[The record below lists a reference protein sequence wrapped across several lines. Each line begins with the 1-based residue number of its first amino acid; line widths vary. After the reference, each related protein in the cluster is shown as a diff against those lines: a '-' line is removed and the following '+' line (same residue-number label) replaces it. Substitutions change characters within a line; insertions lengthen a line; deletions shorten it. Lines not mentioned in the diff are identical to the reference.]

1 MVNLKKISIFAD
13 GADIVSIKNSLKN
26 KIISGF
32 TTNPTLMKKS
42 GIRDYEKFSKIAAK
56 LVYPKSISL
65 EVFSDELNEMY
76 KQAKIISSWSDNIF
90 VKIPIVNT
98 KGISTNKIIKKLS
111 HERVNLNITAIF
123 TLKQIRGV
131 MKRLNKKSNTI
142 LSIFAG
148 RIADSGRDPKIII
161 KNSVRICKK
170 YKNIK
175 ILWAS
180 TREPYNIVEAAN
192 SGCHI
197 ITASDDIISKIK
209 NFNKDLNIYSKE
221 TVKMFYHDAKSS
233 GYKIKYDQ

>member
-13 GADIVSIKNSLKN
+13 GADIVSIKNCLKN

-32 TTNPTLMKKS
+32 TTNTTLMRKS
-42 GIRDYEKFSKIAAK
+42 GIRAYEKFSKIAAK

-76 KQAKIISSWSDNIF
+76 KQAKIISSWRDNIY

-111 HERVNLNITAIF
+111 DERVNLNITAIF
-123 TLKQIRGV
+123 TLKQISNV
-131 MKRLNKKSNTI
+131 MKRLNKKSKTI

-197 ITASDDIISKIK
+197 ITASNDIISKIK
-209 NFNKDLNIYSKE
+209 NFNKDLNIFSKE
-221 TVKMFYHDAKSS
+221 TVQMFYEDAKSS
-233 GYKIKYDQ
+233 GYKIKYT

>member
-13 GADIVSIKNSLKN
+13 GADIDSIKNSLKN

-32 TTNPTLMKKS
+32 TTNPTLMRKS

-65 EVFSDELNEMY
+65 EVFSDDLQEMY
-76 KQAKIISSWSDNIF
+76 KQAKIISSWRDNIF

-111 HERVNLNITAIF
+111 DERVNLNITAIF
-123 TLKQIRGV
+123 TLKQISSV
-131 MKRLNKKSNTI
+131 MKGLNKESKTI

-148 RIADSGRDPKIII
+148 RIADTGRDPKIII

-209 NFNKDLNIYSKE
+209 NFNKHLNIYSKE
-221 TVKMFYHDAKSS
+221 TVQMFYNDARSS
-233 GYKIKYDQ
+233 GYKIKDI